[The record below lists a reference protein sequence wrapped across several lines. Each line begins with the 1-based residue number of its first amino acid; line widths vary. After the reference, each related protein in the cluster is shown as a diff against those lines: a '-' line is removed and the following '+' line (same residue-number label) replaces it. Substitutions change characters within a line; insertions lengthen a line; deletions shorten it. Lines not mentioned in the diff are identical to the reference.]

1 MSPIRECAVFYQPV
15 RPHWGPIVWHVSA
28 ETHWDCC
35 VCLNFQYYIHVVNQN
50 SNKSSA
56 ADDEKLNDM
65 FQTFLHFRP
74 FNVKSSWSCYSC
86 SADFHRQ
93 DNTARYPR
101 GTNPRWSNLKVQ
113 PVPTGP
119 HRPSTSLQCPRRSE
133 TFGQQTSTCSCHHHA
148 NGSNT
153 VSVWQAASQVPF
165 LKDGNQKYDQWKLT
179 GVIFYLTLLVLFKL

>member
-15 RPHWGPIVWHVSA
+15 RPHWGPFVWHVSA

-35 VCLNFQYYIHVVNQN
+35 VCLNFQYYIHVVKQN

-74 FNVKSSWSCYSC
+74 VNVKSSWSCYSC

-113 PVPTGP
+113 PTP
-119 HRPSTSLQCPRRSE
+119 HRTP
-133 TFGQQTSTCSCHHHA
+133 QTQHQPAVPEEVRDVWAADIYVFLSSSR
-148 NGSNT
+148 SNT
-153 VSVWQAASQVPF
+153 VSVWQAVSQLPF